1 MEENYHLGPNAWLS
15 LTSKLVTLFGF
26 FLLGS
31 FLGQFFG
38 LLAVVYI
45 IGFPTA
51 NIEQFQK
58 MVMDFMVHPEKYEN
72 AFQGMMALQW
82 FTALFTFV
90 LGSWAYLHYIEKR
103 SISELNV
110 GETPNWKIFLWSI
123 LTILVSMPLLEF
135 IIQLNQNLILPAGFE
150 ELESWMKTSEQNMAQ
165 LTKFLLNFTTPTDF
179 AIAIA
184 VIGGMAALGEE
195 IFFRGVLQSL
205 FERYIGNAHV
215 AI

>member
-1 MEENYHLGPNAWLS
+1 MTNDKK
-15 LTSKLVTLFGF
+15 TSI
-26 FLLGS
+26 
-31 FLGQFFG
+31 
-38 LLAVVYI
+38 AVV
-45 IGFPTA
+45 GMAGLFPGASDLNTFWQNIVDKVDTA
-51 NIEQFQK
+51 CEVPRGRWIAEP
-58 MVMDFMVHPEKYEN
+58 DFMVHPEKYEN

-110 GETPNWKIFLWSI
+110 GEAPNWKIFLWAI
-123 LTILVSMPLLEF
+123 LTILVSMPFLEYV
-135 IIQLNQNLILPAGFE
+135 IQLNQNLILPAGFE

-165 LTKFLLNFTTPTDF
+165 LTKFLLNFTSPTDF

-195 IFFRGVLQSL
+195 IF
-205 FERYIGNAHV
+205 
-215 AI
+215 

>member
-15 LTSKLVTLFGF
+15 LTSKLLTLFGF

-110 GETPNWKIFLWSI
+110 GEAPNWKIFLWAI
-123 LTILVSMPLLEF
+123 LTILVSMPFLEYV
-135 IIQLNQNLILPAGFE
+135 IQLNQNLILIY
-150 ELESWMKTSEQNMAQ
+150 L
-165 LTKFLLNFTTPTDF
+165 
-179 AIAIA
+179 
-184 VIGGMAALGEE
+184 
-195 IFFRGVLQSL
+195 
-205 FERYIGNAHV
+205 
-215 AI
+215 

>member
-31 FLGQFFG
+31 FFGQFFG

-72 AFQGMMALQW
+72 AFHGMMALQW

-90 LGSWAYLHYIEKR
+90 LGS
-103 SISELNV
+103 
-110 GETPNWKIFLWSI
+110 
-123 LTILVSMPLLEF
+123 
-135 IIQLNQNLILPAGFE
+135 
-150 ELESWMKTSEQNMAQ
+150 
-165 LTKFLLNFTTPTDF
+165 
-179 AIAIA
+179 
-184 VIGGMAALGEE
+184 
-195 IFFRGVLQSL
+195 
-205 FERYIGNAHV
+205 
-215 AI
+215 

>member
-15 LTSKLVTLFGF
+15 LTSKLLTLFGF

-103 SISELNV
+103 SISDLNV
-110 GETPNWKIFLWSI
+110 GEAPNWKIFLWAI
-123 LTILVSMPLLEF
+123 LTILVSMPSKPFHFSTWMRISSINFRLCMM
-135 IIQLNQNLILPAGFE
+135 IISTTARSISGN
-150 ELESWMKTSEQNMAQ
+150 MK
-165 LTKFLLNFTTPTDF
+165 
-179 AIAIA
+179 
-184 VIGGMAALGEE
+184 
-195 IFFRGVLQSL
+195 R
-205 FERYIGNAHV
+205 
-215 AI
+215 